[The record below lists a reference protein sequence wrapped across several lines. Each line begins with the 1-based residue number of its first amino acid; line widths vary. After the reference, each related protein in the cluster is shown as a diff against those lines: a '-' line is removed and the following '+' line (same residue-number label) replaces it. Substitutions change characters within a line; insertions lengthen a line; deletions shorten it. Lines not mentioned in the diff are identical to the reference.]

1 MSGYNLKGNNRVLQV
16 GWSVKLVA
24 EFEPVADCR
33 EESFW
38 VRVETVDQHND
49 SMKYLGIV
57 EDYLTYTQSH
67 GLTMGFSIEF
77 SQEHVSEIRVRGG
90 AGATE

>member
-1 MSGYNLKGNNRVLQV
+1 MARYTLKGNDRVLQV
-16 GWSVKLVA
+16 GWSAKLVA
-24 EFEPVADCR
+24 EFEPVADCH

-38 VRVETVDQHND
+38 VRVETASQHNG
-49 SMKYLGIV
+49 SMKYRGIV

-77 SQEHVSEIRVRGG
+77 SQEHVSEVRVR
-90 AGATE
+90 AGQEAAE